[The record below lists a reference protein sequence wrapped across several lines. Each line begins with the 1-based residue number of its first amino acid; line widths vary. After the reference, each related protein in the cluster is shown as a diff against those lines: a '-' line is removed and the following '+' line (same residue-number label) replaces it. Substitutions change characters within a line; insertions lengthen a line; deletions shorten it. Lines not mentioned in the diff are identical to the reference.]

1 VLTPRQFLLT
11 ALLLGAALWV
21 SRAVVDTTA
30 DGLRVAYLPS
40 APELLGLAV
49 LGGLILTLIQGV
61 VERGL
66 GRVRTGAHVPLDAV
80 VPLIALL
87 LLLLPFL
94 PWLSAVSP
102 LSSELA
108 GPLAWWVWTAA
119 VFCAIWALAASLPP
133 RVPDMP
139 KWLAS
144 IGVAVGTAA
153 LLLLARAQLTPS
165 AVYPGGDEPHYLVL
179 TQSILDDGDLRIDD
193 NHARADYRAYFNAP
207 LKPDHI
213 VPPASDGAIY
223 SIHPVGVSLIVAPG
237 FRAGGYAGA
246 SLTIA
251 LVGTLAGLL
260 LWRALSAITG
270 STRAATFGWLA
281 IVTSAPFVLHGFAIY
296 PEIPAACA
304 TVFAVLW
311 RRQSQSLAVAV
322 VRGIAIGVLPWLG
335 TKYAPMAAVVALL
348 IVWRSRGNLAR
359 VAATALPAL
368 ALGAAWLAWFWWIW
382 GTPLPTAPYGTAH
395 QMAISHLAAG
405 LPGLFFDQEYG
416 VFSVAPVLAFAIVGW
431 WRLWRTGGD
440 MRALARETLL
450 PMVALALTVGAYAMW
465 WGGSAPPGR
474 QITAALPLLGVPLA
488 VLWQSRDTTPAGRA
502 MLVVL
507 LATGA
512 VATGMMVIARE
523 GLLIANLRDGTSA
536 LIEFLSPSGTLN
548 RLLPSFTADR
558 TALGAPF
565 GRVTFWLSAGAIGWW
580 IATRARALSPGRA
593 GLAAAV
599 GTIAA
604 VVIAGAVAYATT
616 DLGIRRPPV
625 QSTALDGFDSLA
637 RPVGVVF
644 DPWRLTTP
652 STIPPLVRFEA
663 TPGAR
668 TGRQPLPVL
677 LNMRLALPAGTYSV
691 RIEPKPGESLA
702 GEVGLQVGRTGPPQ
716 HRSAINQATDA
727 AWSDTFTLDVDA
739 NFVGFRAADS
749 FAARVGR
756 IVVAPV
762 TVVDESRRPRR
773 PQVVASAMLA
783 GRPAYFHDTNA
794 DLEPTGFWARGNVA
808 TALTL
813 SVDPQSEPRGVRVLM
828 HSGQGSSN
836 VKLAT
841 GAWSTEVALTP
852 GHIVPVMIP
861 ALPAQRVLPLTIVPT
876 GGFVPSEHGGA
887 PGDRRLLGCWI
898 EVVP

>member
-1 VLTPRQFLLT
+1 
-11 ALLLGAALWV
+11 
-21 SRAVVDTTA
+21 
-30 DGLRVAYLPS
+30 
-40 APELLGLAV
+40 
-49 LGGLILTLIQGV
+49 
-61 VERGL
+61 
-66 GRVRTGAHVPLDAV
+66 
-80 VPLIALL
+80 
-87 LLLLPFL
+87 
-94 PWLSAVSP
+94 
-102 LSSELA
+102 
-108 GPLAWWVWTAA
+108 
-119 VFCAIWALAASLPP
+119 
-133 RVPDMP
+133 
-139 KWLAS
+139 
-144 IGVAVGTAA
+144 
-153 LLLLARAQLTPS
+153 
-165 AVYPGGDEPHYLVL
+165 
-179 TQSILDDGDLRIDD
+179 
-193 NHARADYRAYFNAP
+193 
-207 LKPDHI
+207 

-223 SIHPVGVSLIVAPG
+223 SIHPLGVSLLVAPG

-304 TVFAVLW
+304 MVFAVLW
-311 RRQSQSLAVAV
+311 RRQSQSLAVAS
-322 VRGIAIGVLPWLG
+322 VRGIALGVLPWLG

-348 IVWRSRGNLAR
+348 IAWRARGNVPRL
-359 VAATALPAL
+359 VATIVPAVALSATW
-368 ALGAAWLAWFWWIW
+368 LGWFGWIW

-395 QMAISHLAAG
+395 QMAIPHLAAG

-416 VFSVAPVLAFAIVGW
+416 VFCVAPVLAFAVVGW
-431 WRLWRTGGD
+431 WRLWRIGGEI
-440 MRALARETLL
+440 RALVLETLL
-450 PMVALALTVGAYAMW
+450 PMASLALTVGAYAMW

-488 VLWQSRDTTPAGRA
+488 ALWQSRDTTAAGRA
-502 MLVVL
+502 VLVVL

-512 VATGMMVIARE
+512 VATGTLVIARE

-565 GRVTFWLSAGAIGWW
+565 ARVAFWLSAGAIGWW
-580 IATRARALSPGRA
+580 IAARARALSPGRA
-593 GLAAAV
+593 GLTAVV

-604 VVIAGAVAYATT
+604 VVIAGAVAHATT
-616 DLGIRRPPV
+616 GVGVGRPPV
-625 QSTALDGFDSLA
+625 QSIALDGFDSLA

-644 DPWRLTTP
+644 DPWRLAAP

-663 TPGAR
+663 TPGSR

-691 RIEPKPGESLA
+691 RIEPKPGEALA

-716 HRSAINQATDA
+716 QRSAIDEMPGA
-727 AWSDTFTLDVDA
+727 AWSGTFTLDVDA
-739 NFVGFRAADS
+739 NFVGFRAIDS
-749 FAARVGR
+749 FAAHVGR
-756 IVVAPV
+756 IVVAPI
-762 TVVDESRRPRR
+762 TVMDESRRPRR
-773 PQVVASAMLA
+773 PQVVASAILA

-828 HSGQGSSN
+828 HSGRGSSN
-836 VKLAT
+836 VRIAT
-841 GAWSTEVALTP
+841 SAWSTELALTP
-852 GHIVPVMIP
+852 GHVVPLVIP
-861 ALPAQRVLPLTIVPT
+861 ALPAQRVLPVTIAPF

-887 PGDRRLLGCWI
+887 PGDKRLLGCWV